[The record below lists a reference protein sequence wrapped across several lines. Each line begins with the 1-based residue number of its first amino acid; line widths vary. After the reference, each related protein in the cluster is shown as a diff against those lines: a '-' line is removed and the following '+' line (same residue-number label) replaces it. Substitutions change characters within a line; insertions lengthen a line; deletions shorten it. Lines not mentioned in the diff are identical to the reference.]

1 MLNRILQNQHQIFG
15 GFAPTVSQTI
25 KGTIFFPN
33 VKLET
38 ARYEGLQSV
47 SESDATKPGK
57 KGKTKQKESESP
69 VSSKVSKEKTRATH
83 SNSPTAT
90 AVDAPAR
97 PRETGRHETGGG
109 RWRRGETT
117 NRVAR
122 ARRRRRWVGGF
133 LRRSALAGWGRLV
146 KRVRDWKWTGPYL
159 GPAGTDISS
168 NGPSGLPSSAHRR
181 PTSPSAV
188 RRATAFAPIWLASPP
203 PPSTA
208 PLTVR
213 RRDSGRGCDL
223 GSRRGAGHGHGTARF
238 DPAMAR
244 MITLFYFFWSKN
256 D

>member
-47 SESDATKPGK
+47 SESDATKLGK

-97 PRETGRHETGGG
+97 PRKTGRHETGGG
-109 RWRRGETT
+109 RRRPWRRGETR
-117 NRVAR
+117 NLVAR

-133 LRRSALAGWGRLV
+133 LRCSALAGWGRLV
-146 KRVRDWKWTGPYL
+146 KRVRDWKWAGPYL

-168 NGPSGLPSSAHRR
+168 NGPSGLPSTTHRR
-181 PTSPSAV
+181 PTSPSA
-188 RRATAFAPIWLASPP
+188 APRPSLQSASP
-203 PPSTA
+203 
-208 PLTVR
+208 LHR
-213 RRDSGRGCDL
+213 RRPPLPSPWDAGIRAVAASSDL
-223 GSRRGAGHGHGTARF
+223 GAALARF